1 MQLFDAAA
9 QNHGEGVFPKTKSKG
24 IQLFDTEAQRHGEG
38 VFPKASRI
46 YTST

>member
-24 IQLFDTEAQRHGEG
+24 IQLF
-38 VFPKASRI
+38 
-46 YTST
+46 